1 MPITWKT
8 RRNGQTLRKVQS
20 PTTESGGEKNK
31 TEKMNRSITNSKT
44 EIVI

>member
-1 MPITWKT
+1 MPITGKT

-20 PTTESGGEKNK
+20 PTTESGGKKTK

-44 EIVI
+44 ETVV